1 MTDLKLACRQRESCG
16 MRPGLNK
23 VGIPPTGDF
32 KPRPGILYPRNDRHR
47 SRSFLYRDTLDPEA
61 ALRLTASALSRA
73 DDGELYL
80 QYKRSEAFGSTTGG

>member
-1 MTDLKLACRQRESCG
+1 

-73 DDGELYL
+73 DGELFL
-80 QYKRSEAFGSTTGG
+80 NIAVRSFGSTTGG